1 MTVSQLYGIT
11 KKGCSCWFIS
21 FEVTHHFNANMHAY
35 CRVQQ
40 KCASVYMSLSFYLWC
55 HPSCKSCTSCHII
68 RGVRCHVPA
77 LQVWHLQVRTPHNWS
92 ELSLPLLCLYLTLV
106 SAALLST
113 PEEGYVIKCKHKK
126 SEILQHILA
135 KKKEKERPQLVNVL
149 CPFLLA
155 LFQEKK

>member
-1 MTVSQLYGIT
+1 MTVSQLYGIPENAAVADSFLLKWLIILT
-11 KKGCSCWFIS
+11 PICTHTAVSSKNARVCIWVSRFICD
-21 FEVTHHFNANMHAY
+21 VTLP
-35 CRVQQ
+35 
-40 KCASVYMSLSFYLWC
+40 ASRARLV
-55 HPSCKSCTSCHII
+55 TSS
-68 RGVRCHVPA
+68 GVRCHVPA

-155 LFQEKK
+155 LIQEKK

>member
-1 MTVSQLYGIT
+1 MTVSQLYGIPENAAVAD
-11 KKGCSCWFIS
+11 S
-21 FEVTHHFNANMHAY
+21 FLLKWLIILTPICTHTAVSSKNA
-35 CRVQQ
+35 RV
-40 KCASVYMSLSFYLWC
+40 CMSLSFYLWC